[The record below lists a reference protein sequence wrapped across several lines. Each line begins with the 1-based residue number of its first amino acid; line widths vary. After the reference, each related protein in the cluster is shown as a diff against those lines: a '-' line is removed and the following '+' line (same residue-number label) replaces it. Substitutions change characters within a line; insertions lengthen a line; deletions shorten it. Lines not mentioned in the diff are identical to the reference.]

1 MQAQLYQRTFSA
13 DRIIYTKA
21 PPLVLVC
28 YPFHLPLKLLLSD
41 GTNQKPSLTKSF
53 KDPVRDVSDRKHKYY
68 RNNK

>member
-1 MQAQLYQRTFSA
+1 MCVESPEATFLEMP
-13 DRIIYTKA
+13 YTKA